1 MINFTS
7 FIAAVIDKKIIDTK
21 PRLQEVFNIL
31 DTDKTGQLTVFSIQ
45 KAFERTGKKK
55 TFDEVKEMFEEMGL
69 TEGDTINFE
78 EFCQIISEDL

>member
-1 MINFTS
+1 M
-7 FIAAVIDKKIIDTK
+7 
-21 PRLQEVFNIL
+21 
-31 DTDKTGQLTVFSIQ
+31 FSIQ

-78 EFCQIISEDL
+78 EFCQIISKDL